1 MTSVC
6 VYGPGCCAGGTAT
19 QALLVIAGEP
29 ESQSTDT
36 SINLKVYKT
45 NI

>member
-19 QALLVIAGEP
+19 QAVLLIAGEP
-29 ESQSTDT
+29 ESPAEYRH
-36 SINLKVYKT
+36 VYKYEGLQ
-45 NI
+45 N